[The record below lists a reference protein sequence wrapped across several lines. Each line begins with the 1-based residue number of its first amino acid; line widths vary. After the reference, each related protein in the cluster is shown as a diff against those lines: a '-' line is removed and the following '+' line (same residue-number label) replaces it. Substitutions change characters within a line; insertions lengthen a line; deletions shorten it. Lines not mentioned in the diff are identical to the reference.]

1 MILGFCCKK
10 FVVCAVFV
18 FAEVTKKIFVE
29 LTNCENVEF
38 SEGKTIKLVLGPA
51 EQKTVKRLSCGS
63 LEGGRVGCIKN
74 SPSHPCRQGLRVV
87 F

>member
-1 MILGFCCKK
+1 M
-10 FVVCAVFV
+10 CAVFV
-18 FAEVTKKIFVE
+18 FAQVTKKIFVE

-63 LEGGRVGCIKN
+63 LEG
-74 SPSHPCRQGLRVV
+74 LRVV